1 MTHGRL
7 VDVQY
12 LLECSEKSF
21 YHPTLIRSPA
31 LIVKDGSDK
40 SRKQDI
46 YSVNIRLLLLTEP
59 ARESWHS
66 KRDWLWKRSD
76 CEILKMMSDNLRI
89 NFKSLRPW

>member
-59 ARESWHS
+59 SQQGNPG
-66 KRDWLWKRSD
+66 
-76 CEILKMMSDNLRI
+76 ILKEIGYGKDQIVR
-89 NFKSLRPW
+89 F